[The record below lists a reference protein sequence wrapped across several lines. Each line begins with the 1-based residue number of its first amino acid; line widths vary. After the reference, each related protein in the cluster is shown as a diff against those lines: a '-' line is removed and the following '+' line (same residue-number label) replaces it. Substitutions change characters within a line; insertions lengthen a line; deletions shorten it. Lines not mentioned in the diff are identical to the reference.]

1 MRMIEI
7 FRAEGVEVD
16 MPTLRRAELA
26 ARRKLHERI
35 DEGNSGTEPELWHD
49 YFAELYERSGVPER
63 SVAGVSDRSRQ
74 AHAEEHLW
82 TYALPETGAALE
94 SLKAAG
100 YRLGVISNADGRM
113 ERALARAGVRE
124 HFEFVID
131 SGVVGVEK
139 PDAEIFH
146 AGCEAMDMCPAE
158 CLYVGDLFPVD
169 YVGATGA
176 GLGAVLL
183 DPLEIH
189 EARAVTV
196 RELWEL
202 EAWLGTPG

>member
-1 MRMIEI
+1 MVEI

-16 MPTLRRAELA
+16 MPTFRRAELA

-35 DEGNSGTEPELWHD
+35 DEGNSGTEPELWQD
-49 YFAELYERSGVPER
+49 YFAELYDRSGVPER
-63 SVAGVSDRSRQ
+63 TVAGVSDRSRK

-82 TYALPETGAALE
+82 TYALPETGGALE

-113 ERALARAGVRE
+113 DGALVRAGVRK

-131 SGVVGVEK
+131 SGVIGVEK

-146 AGCEAMDMCPAE
+146 AGCEAMDLRPAE

-169 YVGATGA
+169 YLGATAA

-189 EARAVTV
+189 GTRAVTV
-196 RELWEL
+196 KELREVEG
-202 EAWLGTPG
+202 WLATPA